1 MATTVTIIPA
11 GVTTVAA
18 PLLLGQNLIAG
29 PTVQGGT
36 VVISTAPTQSG
47 PFNAVGAAT
56 GSAQSVRGIVN
67 QWYIVTTSAQAAT
80 VVVSDITNLGANV
93 ITMNS
98 PIDSANVTAEVVV
111 FTMRIPPNV
120 LTANCRVELSGRM
133 SLTNNVNAKTMQCRM
148 NGLAGTLFHQS
159 AALASLANY
168 NFIAGFS
175 GIGDGA
181 TLKGYGAGAGGGL
194 GTSATAFTTLAQN
207 YLTTE
212 TEIVVTVTKAVGT
225 DTAKLDS
232 VVLSIF

>member
-29 PTVQGGT
+29 PAVQGGT

-47 PFNAVGAAT
+47 PFNAIGAAT

-98 PIDSANVTAEVVV
+98 PIDSANTAAEVVV

-120 LTANCRVELSGRM
+120 LSANCRVELSGRM
-133 SLTNNVNAKTMQCRM
+133 SLTNSVGAKTMQCRM

-175 GIGDGA
+175 GIGDSA
-181 TLKGYGAGAGGGL
+181 TLKGYGAGGGGGL
-194 GTSATAFTTLAQN
+194 GTSVTAFTTLAQQ
-207 YLTTE
+207 YIAVE
-212 TEIVVTVTKAVGT
+212 TEIVVTVTKAVAAE
-225 DTAKLDS
+225 TAKLDS
-232 VVLSIF
+232 LVVSIF